1 MTYGIAIRNEFN
13 ENLVDVSAGLTYYR
27 KSSGVCRL
35 SSEVP
40 VTTNL
45 ASFTYQLLPSSNF
58 NASARLGVVN
68 YTTWSDRSPNI
79 LWRNKIH
86 YATPS
91 FRTVVSRRTNATAFN
106 TTHYFPDPV
115 SENVDDLV
123 FFRMPSEGIMS
134 MAQTFIPF
142 SAPDINGKFLN
153 LGLHAYCIPWYTYS
167 GPALPFLVVSSDLP
181 PQSNDTHGLVVYD
194 TNGSTILFDT
204 TREIASFVDHIS
216 VSAAQAQN
224 IIINNSTLTFNL
236 RAAVSNPW
244 ISTFGAGGKSYKSSI
259 SGNRQFTHALRVQQ
273 TSSTQIVVSRA
284 ELLAPATGSIAFFN
298 YENYADSLFL
308 IGDFD

>member
-1 MTYGIAIRNEFN
+1 
-13 ENLVDVSAGLTYYR
+13 
-27 KSSGVCRL
+27 
-35 SSEVP
+35 
-40 VTTNL
+40 
-45 ASFTYQLLPSSNF
+45 
-58 NASARLGVVN
+58 
-68 YTTWSDRSPNI
+68 
-79 LWRNKIH
+79 
-86 YATPS
+86 
-91 FRTVVSRRTNATAFN
+91 
-106 TTHYFPDPV
+106 
-115 SENVDDLV
+115 
-123 FFRMPSEGIMS
+123 
-134 MAQTFIPF
+134 
-142 SAPDINGKFLN
+142 
-153 LGLHAYCIPWYTYS
+153 
-167 GPALPFLVVSSDLP
+167 
-181 PQSNDTHGLVVYD
+181 
-194 TNGSTILFDT
+194 LFDT